1 MAYIDTSDLSNRL
14 GTTLYARLTDRV
26 NGTTASSTVA
36 QQIVDEAEAEA
47 NSYLGRRYATPVN
60 LTAHPELADVLG
72 QRTLDLAEYIAWRG
86 TPFVSD
92 VPNRVKGLYENARRW
107 FEQVGSGK
115 THLPADT
122 PPAARVAE
130 DDSPRYSAQTRTF
143 TADELDGL

>member
-26 NGTTASSTVA
+26 NGTTASSAVA

-47 NSYLGRRYATPVN
+47 NSYLGRRYATPVD
-60 LTAHPELADVLG
+60 LAAHPELADVLG

-92 VPNRVKGLYENARRW
+92 VPNRVKGMYENARRW
-107 FEQVGSGK
+107 FEKVGAGK

-130 DDSPRYSAQTRTF
+130 GDAPRYSAQIRTF